1 MKKKLFV
8 LLVFKVVFMKA
19 GFAQCFSLDSIPKYH
34 TASIILD
41 PAIGEEGFH
50 KLEIMRVSSD
60 AFMAF
65 YTHPMIFVGGEC
77 EAHHGVLIE
86 HELFPLINQLFCS
99 GIKFYPDRK
108 LTRWY
113 KDTGRIPSVL
123 FNQIPDSLS
132 VESDLYRRLEELL
145 FGAYIIQQQNRQSA
159 YLSQVTTSLLGC
171 YKAFGNESITLQSSD
186 IQLTRLNDPPTQ
198 TNDLCF
204 WCFVPGLVAMSGPCY
219 GGVDMA
225 YQWELIQDF
234 GELRMCLFS
243 SAEKEPESRRCL
255 YSFYLDKPET
265 NPLELRTRPRYPDC
279 E

>member
-1 MKKKLFV
+1 MQ
-8 LLVFKVVFMKA
+8 A

-34 TASIILD
+34 SANIILD

-50 KLEIMRVSSD
+50 KLEIMRISSD
-60 AFMAF
+60 VFMAF
-65 YTHPMIFVGGEC
+65 YTHPMIFVGGEKA
-77 EAHHGVLIE
+77 EHHGVLVE

-113 KDTGRIPSVL
+113 KDTGRIPCVL
-123 FNQIPDSLS
+123 FNQIPDSMS

-145 FGAYIIQQQNRQSA
+145 FGAYIIQQQSRQSA
-159 YLSQVTTSLLGC
+159 YLSQASNSLLGC

-186 IQLTRLNDPPTQ
+186 IRLTRLNDPPSRTK
-198 TNDLCF
+198 DHCF
-204 WCFVPGLVAMSGPCY
+204 WCFVPGFVAMSGPCY
-219 GGVDMA
+219 AGVDMT

-243 SAEKEPESRRCL
+243 STEKNPTSRTCL
-255 YSFYLDKPET
+255 YSFFLDKPET
-265 NPLELRTRPRYPDC
+265 GTVELRTRPRYPDC